1 MDKKNQAKV
10 WDQAAHLWDKYKV
23 KAYGSHTNLLN
34 KFITNRDKKVLDLG
48 CGSGRNFF
56 KFKGTIYGVD
66 FSSKMLKLAKENAEE
81 RGIKV
86 ELKKAEAHNLKF
98 FKDNFFDKALYIAAI
113 HCLITPLKRKRS
125 LQELYRVLK
134 PGGKAIITSWNKD
147 STRWKS
153 KPKEKMVSWNIG
165 ESKVWRY
172 YYLYSYDELKSLVES
187 IGFKVKKI
195 SPEKSRSIAMIVEK
209 PKK

>member
-1 MDKKNQAKV
+1 
-10 WDQAAHLWDKYKV
+10 
-23 KAYGSHTNLLN
+23 
-34 KFITNRDKKVLDLG
+34 
-48 CGSGRNFF
+48 
-56 KFKGTIYGVD
+56 
-66 FSSKMLKLAKENAEE
+66 
-81 RGIKV
+81 
-86 ELKKAEAHNLKF
+86 
-98 FKDNFFDKALYIAAI
+98 
-113 HCLITPLKRKRS
+113 
-125 LQELYRVLK
+125 
-134 PGGKAIITSWNKD
+134 
-147 STRWKS
+147 WKS